1 MGTSCSICQPL
12 SANCSEAHS
21 GLVLECC
28 SNSEMRIGP
37 LCGVRVQM
45 SCFPRR
51 GSVQYITNSAGL
63 CGDLFP
69 PCSSPRSPPG
79 RHRRVENRI
88 SRCAQPRSRQPTP
101 PVLRLYLFRFSPSP
115 FLDDVNRRRSLLLT
129 STCLECCIGVQKEK

>member
-1 MGTSCSICQPL
+1 MGTSCSICQSLP
-12 SANCSEAHS
+12 ANCSEAHS

-88 SRCAQPRSRQPTP
+88 SRCAQPRSRQ
-101 PVLRLYLFRFSPSP
+101 
-115 FLDDVNRRRSLLLT
+115 LLLPICVFT
-129 STCLECCIGVQKEK
+129 FLGFPPLLFWATLIDEDHYCLLVRVWNVV